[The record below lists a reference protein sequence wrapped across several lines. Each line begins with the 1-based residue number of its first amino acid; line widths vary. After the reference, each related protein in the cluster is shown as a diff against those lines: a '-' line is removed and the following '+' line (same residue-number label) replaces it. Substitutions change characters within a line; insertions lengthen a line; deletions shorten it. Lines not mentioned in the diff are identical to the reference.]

1 LGTSYFVLVNILVIG
16 SGGREHALSW
26 KLSQSSKVETVF
38 TAPGN
43 GGTENNIPIDV
54 NDLDGLAEFAQ
65 KNNCFTVVGPEDPLA
80 AGIVDKFNELD
91 LKVFGPS
98 QAAAQ
103 LESSK
108 IWAKNFMKRNN
119 IPTAR
124 FEIFDD
130 PQKAEEHV
138 KSIDYNVVVKADG
151 LAAGKGV
158 IVCNSDDEAI
168 SAIQTILVKKT
179 FGDAGNKIIIEER
192 IDGIEASYIALSDGN
207 IALPM
212 ASSQDHKRIF
222 DDDKGPNTGGM
233 GAYSP
238 TPIVTDILAKKIQ
251 EEVIEKTIH
260 AMKNEGISFKGFL
273 YAGIMIKDD
282 VPYVLEY
289 NVRMGDPECQPITM
303 RMNFDLYDYFVAS
316 VDGTLSS
323 MPSLSW
329 KDQFAVCVVLASNG
343 YPGSYPTNDEIT
355 GFDSISNDTNVF
367 HAGTKKSD
375 GKIFSNGGRVLGV
388 TSLGDSLASAISSA
402 YSAIEKIVW
411 SSKYCRKDIGKKGLS
426 YFWVWNILSSVII
439 QFMFMSCSDFG
450 IFLIICF
457 SNTSEIV
464 IVSFFAKN
472 LS

>member
-1 LGTSYFVLVNILVIG
+1 MVNVLVIG

-26 KLSQSSKVETVF
+26 KLSQSSKVETVY

-43 GGTENNIPIDV
+43 GGTKNNVPLDV
-54 NDLDGLAEFAQ
+54 TDLDGLSEFAQ

-80 AGIVDKFNELD
+80 AGIVDKFNELN

-130 PQKAEEHV
+130 PQKAEEYV

-168 SAIQTILVKKT
+168 SAIHTILVKKT

-192 IDGIEASYIALSDGN
+192 IDGIEASYIALSDGDV
-207 IALPM
+207 ALPM

-222 DDDKGPNTGGM
+222 DDDEGPNTGGM

-238 TPIVTDILAKKIQ
+238 TPIVTTDLAKKIQ

-273 YAGIMIKDD
+273 YAGIMIKDGK
-282 VPYVLEY
+282 PYVLEY

-329 KDQFAVCVVLASNG
+329 KDQFAVCVVLASDG
-343 YPGSYPTNDEIT
+343 YPGSYSTNDEIT
-355 GFDSISNDTNVF
+355 GFDSIPNNTNVF

-375 GKIFSNGGRVLGV
+375 GKILSNGGRVLGV
-388 TSLGDSLASAISSA
+388 TSLGDSLESAINNA
-402 YSAIEKIVW
+402 YLAIKEISW
-411 SSKYCRKDIGKKGLS
+411 SNKFCRTDIGKKGLS
-426 YFWVWNILSSVII
+426 YF
-439 QFMFMSCSDFG
+439 
-450 IFLIICF
+450 
-457 SNTSEIV
+457 
-464 IVSFFAKN
+464 
-472 LS
+472 